1 MKRFFILVPAVMA
14 AAVISVCSACGAEPP
29 SEESLLTPEELIRA
43 AGLTKEQYRGVDL
56 EQFIEDFAITEED
69 VDVLNIPLLLQ
80 EYDPDAASSDVNS
93 ILEDD
98 ITERTAAYTEN
109 VHAIA
114 FLENRVTDT
123 ECVYY
128 DLADGKRYRTS
139 NEYLFSDLSQ
149 AEPEDYEH
157 GQQIVEALDKYG
169 VFSWESGTSEEGITD
184 PQYMVLAVEYE
195 DGTVFRVKASG
206 LLSQVLP
213 DEYDEVR
220 EMLLSGEYS

>member
-1 MKRFFILVPAVMA
+1 MKRFYRPVPAVMA

-56 EQFIEDFAITEED
+56 ERFIEDFAITEED

-98 ITERTAAYTEN
+98 ITERAAAYTEN

-114 FLENRVTDT
+114 FLENRATDT

-128 DLADGKRYRTS
+128 DLENGRRYRTS
-139 NEYLFSDLSQ
+139 NEYLFSDLGQ
-149 AEPEDYEH
+149 AEPEDYAD
-157 GQQIVEALDKYG
+157 GQQMAEALDEYG
-169 VFSWESGTSEEGITD
+169 
-184 PQYMVLAVEYE
+184 
-195 DGTVFRVKASG
+195 
-206 LLSQVLP
+206 
-213 DEYDEVR
+213 EVR
-220 EMLLSGEYS
+220 EMLLSGEHSGI